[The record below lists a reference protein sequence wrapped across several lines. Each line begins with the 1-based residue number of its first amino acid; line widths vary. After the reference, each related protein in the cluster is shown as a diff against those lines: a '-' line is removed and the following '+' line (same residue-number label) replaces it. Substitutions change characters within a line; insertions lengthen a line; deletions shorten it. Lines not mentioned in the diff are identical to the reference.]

1 MNRPKK
7 KKVEAREE
15 AVELPDETGITGE
28 AERAPSPPPADRAAA
43 PAISHS
49 QRRL

>member
-15 AVELPDETGITGE
+15 VVEAPEETGITGE
-28 AERAPSPPPADRAAA
+28 AERSPSPVVLCLLCLQPCCHQAE
-43 PAISHS
+43 
-49 QRRL
+49 